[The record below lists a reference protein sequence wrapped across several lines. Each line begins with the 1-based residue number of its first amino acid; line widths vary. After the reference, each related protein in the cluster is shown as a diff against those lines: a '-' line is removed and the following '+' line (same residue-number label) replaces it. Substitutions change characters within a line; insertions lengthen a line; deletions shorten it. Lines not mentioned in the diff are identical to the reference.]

1 MKSFRTRGAAA
12 SILCLS
18 LLLGCGGV
26 DGPPLATVTG
36 TVTLDGK
43 PVKGAL
49 LEFVPQQPGGSTAW
63 GGTDENG
70 QYEMLFGQS
79 REGAVVGRS
88 LVRITSDDRV
98 SVGGQAYE
106 RTEVF
111 PPRYNT
117 QSDQYVD
124 VVDGENVFDF
134 KCESGEFQPRQ
145 PRGSSGGN

>member
-1 MKSFRTRGAAA
+1 MKSVRTRGTAA

-18 LLLGCGGV
+18 LLAGCGGV

-36 TVTLDGK
+36 TVTLDGQ

-49 LEFVPQQPGGSTAW
+49 LEFVPQHPGGSTAW
-63 GGTDENG
+63 GGTDESG
-70 QYEMLFGQS
+70 RYEMLFGQS
-79 REGAVVGRS
+79 RKGAVVGRS

-98 SVGGQAYE
+98 SIGGEAYE

-111 PPRYNT
+111 PPKYNT
-117 QSDQYVD
+117 QSEQYVD

-134 KCESGEFQPRQ
+134 KCESGEFKPRQ
-145 PRGSSGGN
+145 PRGSSGGK